1 MALPLTR
8 RQSEILGLIRT
19 TIEDTGLP
27 PTRAELAA
35 ALGVASP
42 NAVEDH
48 LKALKR
54 KGMITMTPGVA
65 RGIRLV
71 GETGIPVV
79 GQVAAGSPLLAEE
92 SIERRL
98 GLSPDLFTPPADYFL
113 RVRGNSMVGAGILDG
128 DLVAVRRTSEARNNQ
143 IVVARLDDEVTV
155 KRYRPEKDG
164 AWLVPENPEMQPI
177 RVNPEEHQF
186 VLEGVVVGVMRT
198 AGV

>member
-1 MALPLTR
+1 MVEPLTP
-8 RQSEILGLIRT
+8 RQSEILDLIRAS
-19 TIEDTGLP
+19 IEETGIP

-35 ALGVASP
+35 ALGVASA

-54 KGMITMTPGVA
+54 KGAITLTPGTA
-65 RGIRLV
+65 RGIRLAEE
-71 GETGIPVV
+71 GGIPVI

-98 GLSPDLFTPPADYFL
+98 GLSPKLFTPPADYFL
-113 RVRGNSMVGAGILDG
+113 RVRGNSMVGVGILDG
-128 DLVAVRRTSEARNNQ
+128 DLVAVCRTSEARSNQ

-155 KRYRPEKDG
+155 KRYRPEKNG
-164 AWLVPENPEMQPI
+164 AWLVPENPEMEPI
-177 RVNPEEHQF
+177 WVDPHKHHF

-198 AGV
+198 EGV

>member
-1 MALPLTR
+1 MGEPLTR
-8 RQSEILGLIRT
+8 RQREILDLIRAS
-19 TIEDTGLP
+19 IEDTGMP

-35 ALGVASP
+35 ALGVASL

-54 KGMITMTPGVA
+54 KGAITTTPGAA

-71 GETGIPVV
+71 EEGGLPVI

-98 GLSPDLFTPPADYFL
+98 GVNPSLFTPAADYFL

-128 DLVAVRRTSEARNNQ
+128 DLVAVRRTGEARKNQ

-155 KRYRPEKDG
+155 KRYRPGRGG
-164 AWLVPENPEMQPI
+164 AWLVPENSEMEPI
-177 RVNPEEHQF
+177 WVDPDKHHF
-186 VLEGVVVGVMRT
+186 VLEGIVVGVMRT

>member
-1 MALPLTR
+1 MGEPLTR
-8 RQSEILGLIRT
+8 RQREILDLIRSS
-19 TIEDTGLP
+19 IEETGMP

-35 ALGVASP
+35 ALGVASV

-48 LKALKR
+48 LKALRR
-54 KGMITMTPGVA
+54 KGAIILTPGAA

-71 GETGIPVV
+71 EEPGIPVI

-98 GLSPDLFTPPADYFL
+98 GLSPSLFTPAADYFL

-128 DLVAVRRTSEARNNQ
+128 DLVAVRRTGEVRNNQ

-155 KRYRPEKDG
+155 KRYRPEKG
-164 AWLVPENPEMQPI
+164 GIWLVPENPGMKPI
-177 RVNPEEHQF
+177 RVDPDRHRF

-198 AGV
+198 TGV